1 MRVFAKLVFAGS
13 FVVVTLCAN
22 TALAQPTRS
31 VVDAVETVCYIVD
44 PGTQWVT
51 GDGILHIRGQV
62 RKDRVVPQNEP
73 RVDGWAYLFAN
84 LDLNTNTG
92 DGTFSGMLIVQPI
105 APSLSA
111 GNFQGRFT
119 GKITAG
125 AAEGK
130 AEAQGQGI
138 FDGLK
143 LSGTFA
149 DFPSDPATAPCPPDA
164 VRPFPDHR
172 TKVDGVIFAPNS
184 K

>member
-1 MRVFAKLVFAGS
+1 M
-13 FVVVTLCAN
+13 VTLCAN
-22 TALAQPTRS
+22 TALAQPTKS
-31 VVDAVETVCYIVD
+31 AVNAVETVCYIVE

-62 RKDRVVPQNEP
+62 RKDRVVPENEP

-84 LDLNTNTG
+84 LDLDTNTG

-111 GNFQGRFT
+111 GLFQGRFT

-125 AAEGK
+125 SAVGK

-149 DFPSDPATAPCPPDA
+149 DFPSDPATAPCPDDA
-164 VRPFPDHR
+164 VRPFLDHR
-172 TKVDGVIFAPNS
+172 TQVTGMIFQAHS